1 MVPVV
6 VKVPVEL
13 VVVVVPVV
21 AVPVP
26 VIGIPIPVPAIAV
39 IAVRATIAPMVEI
52 AARPAI
58 PIGLDDIAGGRGVS

>member
-1 MVPVV
+1 VV
-6 VKVPVEL
+6 
-13 VVVVVPVV
+13 
-21 AVPVP
+21 VPVP

-58 PIGLDDIAGGRGVS
+58 PIGLDDIAAGRGVS